1 MFDAGVSNYTFFF
14 PGNAILAEKFRTK
27 ESNIMLNGLDFLIA
41 GLAAIAAGAVNA
53 LAGGGTLITFPTLTF
68 LGIPAVAA
76 NITNTVALCPGYFGG
91 TLAQWKDLK
100 DQTHRLWIV
109 VPASIVGGVV
119 GGFLLLQTGERLFR
133 ELVPYLILLASALL
147 AIQDPVRA
155 WLVRRLGESHS
166 ATGMEKLAWLPVGL
180 ASVYGGYFGAGLS
193 VIVLSALG
201 LTLEDT
207 LTRLNA
213 LKQAVAFA
221 VNVAAAIFFLFSGQV
236 VWGVAL
242 VMAVGALIGG
252 ILGGR
257 LAGRIKP
264 ATLRWTVVIIGVL
277 ISIIYFVRG

>member
-1 MFDAGVSNYTFFF
+1 MLTPLGF
-14 PGNAILAEKFRTK
+14 ILIT
-27 ESNIMLNGLDFLIA
+27 
-41 GLAAIAAGAVNA
+41 LAALAAGAVNA
-53 LAGGGTLITFPTLTF
+53 LAGGGTLITFPMLTF
-68 LGIPAVAA
+68 LGVPAVAA

-91 TLAQWKDLK
+91 TLAQWNDLK
-100 DQTHRLWIV
+100 TQTGRLWLV
-109 VPASIVGGVV
+109 VPAGIVGGVA

-133 ELVPYLILLASALL
+133 DLVPWLILLASGLL

-155 WLVRRLGESHS
+155 WLTRRMAAGQGSSLERF
-166 ATGMEKLAWLPVGL
+166 TWLPVGL

-201 LTLEDT
+201 LTLEDS

-236 VWGVAL
+236 LWSAAL
-242 VMAVGALIGG
+242 VMAVGALVGG
-252 ILGGR
+252 VLGGR
-257 LAGRIKP
+257 LAGRIQ
-264 ATLRWTVVIIGVL
+264 ASTLRWTVVAIGVI